1 MKNGKNKVFNDDF
14 HATIRKKITR
24 EKASHPSSTRGP
36 DIDFQKLVGKLK
48 QIKVTKII
56 EETNFKI
63 TIPFQTQT
71 TTLHINNIQE

>member
-1 MKNGKNKVFNDDF
+1 MKNGKNKVFSDDF

-56 EETNFKI
+56 DETNFKI
-63 TIPFQTQT
+63 TIRFSNT
-71 TTLHINNIQE
+71 NNYLTYK

>member
-14 HATIRKKITR
+14 PATIRKKITR

-36 DIDFQKLVGKLK
+36 DIDFQKVVGKLK

-63 TIPFQTQT
+63 TIRFSNT
-71 TTLHINNIQE
+71 NNYLTYK